1 MDLAVAADLDL
12 EPVGEGVHAGDA
24 DAVEAAGD
32 LVAAV
37 AELAAGVQDREDD
50 LDGGAVLGGVHV
62 DGDAAAVVAHGAGA
76 VGVERDVDVRAEAG
90 HGLVDRVVDDLVDAV
105 VVAALEG
112 VADVHGGAL
121 ADGLHALEDL
131 DLAGAVVLVLGD
143 VGGGGEGGVV
153 IRVRQAERSTAIR
166 AGSTA
171 IRALGGG
178 PGRRDWGN
186 GGCVGRIGHGWSFL
200 GGVFEIGPGTECRGL
215 DSIAWFPWRA
225 QARMRA
231 LCARSRARQTRMR
244 NRGQNGG

>member
-1 MDLAVAADLDL
+1 MAAGEAHAVDLAVAADLDL

-76 VGVERDVDVRAEAG
+76 VGVERDVHVRAEAG
-90 HGLVDRVVDDLVDAV
+90 HGLVDGVVDDLVDAV

-153 IRVRQAERSTAIR
+153 LLRPGRSPAIR
-166 AGSTA
+166 TLGLHAAVSASRSGSGSVGHGTGFA
-171 IRALGGG
+171 GGG
-178 PGRRDWGN
+178 
-186 GGCVGRIGHGWSFL
+186 GGGGIGGGGHGGW
-200 GGVFEIGPGTECRGL
+200 
-215 DSIAWFPWRA
+215 
-225 QARMRA
+225 
-231 LCARSRARQTRMR
+231 
-244 NRGQNGG
+244 